1 MIHPSNLFEKNS
13 ISICMPV
20 TVLDVRNIAANK
32 SDNLLLTELLHA
44 IGEIDKIQVN
54 EWLNEV
60 LCMKWT
66 EWWKRY

>member
-1 MIHPSNLFEKNS
+1 MMIHPSNLFEKNS

-54 EWLNEV
+54 E
-60 LCMKWT
+60 
-66 EWWKRY
+66 